1 MCKHTRKL
9 RGEVILAKRKTHLRQ
24 TFRPVL
30 LRCSDSGGAFD
41 RPHFARILSIN
52 PNYNLGNSISSRSS
66 AMNRMYEQD
75 WDGALAVAS
84 KDDLSAVARAAIE
97 FDWDSG
103 DMRVLGRLMSK
114 VGLDLATAVQVF
126 LNGRPQD
133 FNHMAKEDVPLRD
146 SARFSMLECLY
157 RKICCGFYLPN
168 PEIGLAPVRAEAQ
181 GWIDAQRRDCA
192 RGTQGRWVFDER
204 KFEAISDNGLRT
216 IVMTPQKDSRPAF
229 LRMLMEPL
237 WG

>member
-1 MCKHTRKL
+1 
-9 RGEVILAKRKTHLRQ
+9 
-24 TFRPVL
+24 
-30 LRCSDSGGAFD
+30 
-41 RPHFARILSIN
+41 
-52 PNYNLGNSISSRSS
+52 
-66 AMNRMYEQD
+66 MNRMYEQD

-168 PEIGLAPVRAEAQ
+168 PEIGLAPFGPRHRAGLTHSA
-181 GWIDAQRRDCA
+181 GIARVGRRDAGCSMSA
-192 RGTQGRWVFDER
+192 
-204 KFEAISDNGLRT
+204 S
-216 IVMTPQKDSRPAF
+216 SRPFRTMVCA
-229 LRMLMEPL
+229 PL
-237 WG
+237 